1 MKNAENALNFFGFAE
16 AVFVGIQRR
25 SGLGHFQKCLGIRTG
40 GIIAC
45 GSAQVGFGG
54 AIVSQMESSL
64 AGTIKSGKRIGVEL
78 DGLAE
83 LRERALVVADF
94 GIKIG
99 DAGMENGIFGKI
111 PGKNDELRFG
121 LTGVSPLEIEV
132 DQFEKGFAAVIICI
146 FRPDAEDGTVE
157 VAFSVG
163 NLPGAGGEA
172 CQMKINDAI
181 LWIDLPK
188 TLVVVDGLLGVA
200 GLREGFGE
208 AEAIIPIPWS
218 IEQSGA
224 KGFDGGNGAIF
235 LEFGVATGVPLLAEQ
250 VAAAVVGLGVG
261 MSDGGEKYGDE
272 N

>member
-1 MKNAENALNFFGFAE
+1 MCQRRSLFVRGARAGQGEKSGIFRSWRAAKRLRLFFDGNGKFKESVDLVGLPGQEAGSGVVSPLFPWFLKRGEKGGKWSRGARAFRAGIQPGGGDLKNAEDTPNFFGFAE

-40 GIIAC
+40 GILAC

-54 AIVSQMESSL
+54 AIVSQLESSL

-99 DAGMENGIFGKI
+99 DAGMENGIFRKI

-132 DQFEKGFAAVIICI
+132 DQFEK
-146 FRPDAEDGTVE
+146 
-157 VAFSVG
+157 
-163 NLPGAGGEA
+163 
-172 CQMKINDAI
+172 
-181 LWIDLPK
+181 
-188 TLVVVDGLLGVA
+188 
-200 GLREGFGE
+200 
-208 AEAIIPIPWS
+208 
-218 IEQSGA
+218 
-224 KGFDGGNGAIF
+224 
-235 LEFGVATGVPLLAEQ
+235 
-250 VAAAVVGLGVG
+250 
-261 MSDGGEKYGDE
+261 
-272 N
+272 